1 MLQQKGLETIE
12 MTRTIGEFKL
22 NIIYEQD
29 TLEYALQILN
39 QISDEFPERPLTLLI
54 LNDQEQL
61 VGTLTDGD
69 IRRKLVSGTGLK
81 DSVKSCMNIS
91 FTFLRKNGIDY
102 QNISEFKHLGIRLLP
117 LLDHD
122 DHILKIFD
130 LTRLNSILP
139 VETVIMAGGEGTR
152 LRPLTY
158 DTPKPLLKVG
168 NKPIMEHNVDRLAT
182 YGIENFTISIRYLGD
197 QIVSY
202 FGDGTDKNLNFR
214 YIREDEP
221 LGTAGALSLV
231 DQFRSKSILLTNS
244 DVLTTLN
251 YEDFYLDFKKRDAD
265 ISIVTIPYRVKVPY
279 GVFDLNGDRIAGLK
293 EKPEYTYYS
302 NAGIYLIK
310 RELIEQIPK
319 NKYLDV
325 TDLIE
330 QLIGQDKKVV
340 SFPFWGYWLDVG
352 KPEDFENAQKA
363 IQILDSY

>member
-1 MLQQKGLETIE
+1 MLHQKGLETIE
-12 MTRTIGEFKL
+12 MVKTRGEFEL
-22 NIIYEQD
+22 NIIHEHD
-29 TLEYALQILN
+29 ALGEALQILN
-39 QISDEFPERPLTLLI
+39 KISDDYPERPLTLLI
-54 LNDQEQL
+54 LNYQDQL

-69 IRRKLVSGTGLK
+69 IRRKLVSGTELS
-81 DSVKSCMNIS
+81 DSVKSCMNTS
-91 FTFLRKNGIDY
+91 FTFLRKNGIQY
-102 QNISEFKHLGIRLLP
+102 QNIANFKHLGIRLLP
-117 LLDHD
+117 LLDDHD
-122 DHILKIFD
+122 RIIKVFD
-130 LTRLNSILP
+130 LTHLKSILP

-182 YGIENFTISIRYLGD
+182 YGIENFTVSIRYLGD

-202 FGDGTDKNLNFR
+202 FGDGSDKSLNIR
-214 YIREDEP
+214 YIREDEA
-221 LGTAGALSLV
+221 LGTAGGLSLV
-231 DQFRSKSILLTNS
+231 DEFSSESILLTNS
-244 DVLTTLN
+244 DILTTLN
-251 YEDFYLDFKKRDAD
+251 YEDFYLDFIERDAD

-279 GVFDLNGDRIAGLK
+279 GVFELNGESIAGLK

-310 RELIEQIPK
+310 RELIEQIP
-319 NKYLDV
+319 NNDYLDV

-330 QLIGQDKKVV
+330 KLIAQGKKVV

-363 IQILDSY
+363 IQILESF